1 MVLMRKDTILIKVV
15 DCLPHLELIVKLQP
29 VSFIVID
36 KRNRGKE
43 REIEERNNQRDGNLI
58 LVFSSLFHSRAS
70 SRNLCLTN
78 LDLYYSN

>member
-15 DCLPHLELIVKLQP
+15 ERLPHLELIVKLQP

-43 REIEERNNQRDGNLI
+43 REIEERNNQRDGGNFI

-70 SRNLCLTN
+70 QALGTCALLT
-78 LDLYYSN
+78 SI